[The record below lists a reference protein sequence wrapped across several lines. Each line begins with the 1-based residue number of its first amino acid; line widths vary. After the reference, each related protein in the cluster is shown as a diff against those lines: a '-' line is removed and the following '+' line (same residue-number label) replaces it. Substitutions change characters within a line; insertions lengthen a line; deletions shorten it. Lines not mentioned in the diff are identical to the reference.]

1 MGSGHETNLDG
12 EAGGRS
18 DRQTAQGNA
27 RSAAAGASAEVA
39 TPTVLA
45 VDDLP
50 EYLKLYEARLGDAY
64 DVRTAA
70 NGEEALESLDDAV
83 DIVLLDRSMP
93 GLSGDDVLE
102 RIRDADE
109 DCRVAMVTA
118 VEPDFDIIDLG
129 FDAYLTK
136 PVSKDTLLST
146 VDRLLTRTTYSET
159 LSELYTLCSKRAV
172 LKRAKD
178 EEELAASEKY
188 QDLQAR
194 IAELR
199 IEVDSTASAFER
211 DDYRATFRDL
221 SFDD

>member
-1 MGSGHETNLDG
+1 MGNGYETNAEGQTTAHTDRPVDSNTSADG
-12 EAGGRS
+12 RAG
-18 DRQTAQGNA
+18 T
-27 RSAAAGASAEVA
+27 
-39 TPTVLA
+39 TPEPESVTVLA

-50 EYLKLYEARLGDAY
+50 EYLKLYQARLGETY

-70 NGEEALESLDDAV
+70 DGEAALESLDTSV

-102 RIRDADE
+102 RIRGGDY

-136 PVSKDTLLST
+136 PVSKDTLLTT
-146 VDRLLTRTTYSET
+146 VDRLLTRSSYSES

-178 EEELAASEKY
+178 EEELRGSEKY
-188 QDLQAR
+188 RALQER
-194 IAELR
+194 IVELR
-199 IEVDSTASAFER
+199 SNVDATASEFEH

-221 SFDD
+221 SFE

>member
-1 MGSGHETNLDG
+1 MGSGYETNSKSKIG
-12 EAGGRS
+12 ARS
-18 DRQTAQGNA
+18 DPTEQNGSMAENA
-27 RSAAAGASAEVA
+27 GTDPESVS
-39 TPTVLA
+39 VLA

-50 EYLKLYEARLGDAY
+50 EYLKLYEARLGGTY

-70 NGEEALESLDDAV
+70 DGEEALESLDDTV

-102 RIRDADE
+102 RIRDADY

-146 VDRLLTRTTYSET
+146 VERLLTRSSYSES

-178 EEELAASEKY
+178 DDELTASEKY
-188 QDLQAR
+188 QSLQDR

-199 IEVDSTASAFER
+199 SQVDSTASSFEH

-221 SFDD
+221 SFD